1 MSEEENVKI
10 IYDTLDLCANNEIL
24 AESILY
30 SIENQHLYLEG
41 EEIET
46 GSLNRFEKPVDIIFS
61 TKRTLEAAGGYDGK
75 KVAALNFAS
84 SLNPGGGV
92 MYGAR
97 AQEESICR
105 CSTLL
110 PCLEDEYLLENF
122 YLTHQVN
129 KRNGLMDNNYNDDC
143 IYTPNIHVFKSD
155 TLSPQLMDEDK
166 WYCVDIITCAAPNLY
181 RKKSY
186 FGDGSPKIKAE
197 ELKELHINRFRQ
209 IFNVALREK
218 AEVLILGA
226 FGCGAFKNPPE
237 VVAEAAYE
245 IIQEY
250 VHSFETI
257 EFAIYSSQGE
267 SKNLSTFKRVF
278 NIV

>member
-1 MSEEENVKI
+1 MSHEENVRI
-10 IYDTLDLCANNEIL
+10 ISDTLNMCENNEKL
-24 AESILY
+24 RQSIDY

-41 EEIET
+41 EDIEID
-46 GSLNRFEKPVDIIFS
+46 SINRFDKPAEIVFS
-61 TKRTLEAAGGYDGK
+61 TKRTLEAAGGYGDR
-75 KVAALNFAS
+75 KVAALNFA
-84 SLNPGGGV
+84 NPIDPGGGV
-92 MYGAR
+92 MYGAH

-110 PCLEDEYLLENF
+110 PCLVDEYLIENF
-122 YLTHQVN
+122 YLIHQE
-129 KRNGLMDNNYNDDC
+129 K
-143 IYTPNIHVFKSD
+143 
-155 TLSPQLMDEDK
+155 LMDEDK

>member
-1 MSEEENVKI
+1 MSHEENVRI
-10 IYDTLDLCANNEIL
+10 ISDTLNMCENNEKL
-24 AESILY
+24 RQSIDY

-41 EEIET
+41 EDIEID
-46 GSLNRFEKPVDIIFS
+46 SINRFDKPAEIVFS
-61 TKRTLEAAGGYDGK
+61 TKRTLEAAGGYGDR
-75 KVAALNFAS
+75 KVAALNFA
-84 SLNPGGGV
+84 NPIDPGGGV
-92 MYGAR
+92 MYGAH

-110 PCLEDEYLLENF
+110 PCLVDEYLIENF
-122 YLTHQVN
+122 YLIHQEK
-129 KRNGLMDNNYNDDC
+129 KRSGLMDNNYNDDC

-209 IFNVALREK
+209 IFNV
-218 AEVLILGA
+218 
-226 FGCGAFKNPPE
+226 CG
-237 VVAEAAYE
+237 
-245 IIQEY
+245 
-250 VHSFETI
+250 T
-257 EFAIYSSQGE
+257 
-267 SKNLSTFKRVF
+267 
-278 NIV
+278 